1 MTQLERSGLTYPL
14 ATANLDLINSD
25 SGFYVVT
32 PGFAQYLLTIN
43 KNNRPL
49 KKAFL
54 NQYVKQMAAGNFYR
68 AQGQIKITS
77 EPKLIQGQH
86 TLHAVV
92 RSGVDQILGIEF
104 DADERIAPFL
114 DSGATRSASDNLKM
128 QGLEHSE
135 ILASGIKIF
144 HNYRRYPSLI
154 WNAGGKFKV
163 WNDEIDAFA
172 DRYYESYLIF
182 IARFIH
188 EQYKLLPSLNQGAA
202 FALFLIAA
210 EAGISSSFVRQFFI
224 EVASGAQ
231 DNGFPVPVGSATLAV
246 RSYISGDTPRKLA
259 SAHRQQWHLHVY
271 MKALNMFLKKE
282 PCKRMKMTDLAPLP
296 ILDKSFYRQEFVYK
310 FEIS

>member
-1 MTQLERSGLTYPL
+1 MTQLNRSEHRYPL
-14 ATANLDLINSD
+14 ATADIDLLNSV

-32 PGFAQYLLTIN
+32 PGFARYLLTIN

-54 NQYVKQMAAGNFYR
+54 NQYVKQMASGSFYR

-92 RSGVDQILGIEF
+92 RSGVDQVLGIEF

-128 QGLEHSE
+128 QGLEYSE
-135 ILASGIKIF
+135 ILSAGIKIF
-144 HNYRRYPSLI
+144 YNYKRFPTNI
-154 WNAGGKFKV
+154 WNSGGKFKV

-172 DRYYESYLIF
+172 DIYYEKFLFF

-188 EQYKLLPSLNQGAA
+188 EQFKLFPSLNQGAA
-202 FALFLIAA
+202 FALFLISA
-210 EAGISSSFVRQFFI
+210 EAGISASYIRQFFI
-224 EVASGAQ
+224 EIASGAQ

-246 RSYISGDTPRKLA
+246 RSYISGDTPRKLP
-259 SAHRQQWHLHVY
+259 SANRQQWHLHVY
-271 MKALNMFLKKE
+271 LKALNMFLKKE
-282 PCKRMKMTDLAPLP
+282 HCKRMKMTELAPLP
-296 ILDKSFYRQEFVYK
+296 AIDKSFCNQESIYK
-310 FEIS
+310 FDI